1 MPGEIIVDI
10 RRKGI
15 NNGKGLI
22 SAVRSGRSE
31 IVKERE
37 R

>member
-10 RRKGI
+10 RRI
-15 NNGKGLI
+15 YNGKGLI

-31 IVKERE
+31 IAKERE